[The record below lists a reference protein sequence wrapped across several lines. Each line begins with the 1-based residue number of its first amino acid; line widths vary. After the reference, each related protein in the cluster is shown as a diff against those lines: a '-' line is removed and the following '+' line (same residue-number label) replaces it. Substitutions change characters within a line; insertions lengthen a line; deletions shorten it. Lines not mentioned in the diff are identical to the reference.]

1 MSHHWRT
8 AAVLALLAVV
18 LPARPARAQATEI
31 RVKEPVT
38 LPLPSGARVEVYGG
52 SGHILLKKASGPDVV
67 VTVVKSQLAA
77 DMPVMMLKTPEGI
90 TICAV
95 YPSKD
100 PKKPHECV
108 PGGKGRLYEG
118 NPEKLPDIGI
128 NVELPEGMAATASM
142 GAGEVRADAV
152 TGDVVLYNDRGTVRV
167 NDGGVGRVQANVG
180 MLGNIL
186 AVLANGKKRRELRLN
201 SPGMGRVR
209 VITPKDLSVRYR
221 VSTQVA
227 PLIDPAMDIKPKTG
241 LLFGSTSLG
250 EAEVDLVVDTGIT
263 GQFVF
268 QYALPPKKLAPTR

>member
-1 MSHHWRT
+1 MSHHWRI
-8 AAVLALLAVV
+8 AAVLALVV
-18 LPARPARAQATEI
+18 LILPARLARAQATEI
-31 RVKEPVT
+31 RLKEPVT
-38 LPLPSGARVEVYGG
+38 VSLPTGARVEVYGG
-52 SGHILLKKASGPDVV
+52 SGHIWLKKASGPDVV

-77 DMPVMMLKTPEGI
+77 EMPVMMLRTPEGI

-152 TGDVVLYNDRGTVRV
+152 TGDVELYNDRGTVRV
-167 NDGGVGRVQANVG
+167 NDGGVGRVRANVG

-186 AVLANGKKRRELRLN
+186 AVLANGKQRREMRLN

-227 PLIDPAMDIKPKTG
+227 PLIDPAMGIKPKSG

-268 QYALPPKKLAPTR
+268 QYALPAKKLP